1 MKLRTRIVLTASLL
15 LAVAAP
21 STVAAVT
28 SSFTVTSTLDGKTV
42 LPLRIHW
49 IASPRSA
56 PGKIVAVDYSIDGRR
71 AWTEHH
77 AAYYYGGNE
86 GNYGNWLVTSFLA
99 AGEHTFT
106 VTAHASTGAV
116 AIDTIKARVVAAPAP
131 PPKLAGKWTRIVTA
145 ADLKKGPKGPPAGRW
160 TITVDSI
167 GWATGPGDHFDV
179 RYLASGNIV
188 MGPEVDTPAKQA
200 GGFCGIDPLHTWTV
214 SLSPDDRTVVLNPV
228 GHDAC
233 GDRVAVMQG
242 TWTRSGGRPQE
253 GSR

>member
-1 MKLRTRIVLTASLL
+1 MKAHTRIVLAASLL

-21 STVAAVT
+21 SAIADPTS

-42 LPLRIHW
+42 LPLRIRW
-49 IASPRSA
+49 IASPHGL
-56 PGKIVAVDYSIDGRR
+56 PGKIVAVDYMIDGRL

-86 GNYGNWLVTSFLA
+86 GSYGNWLVTSFLEP
-99 AGEHTFT
+99 GEHVFT

-116 AIDTIKARVVAAPAP
+116 ATDTVKARVVAAPVP
-131 PPKLAGKWTRIVTA
+131 PGKLAGRWTRIVSA

-179 RYLASGNIV
+179 RYLANGDVV
-188 MGPEVDTPAKQA
+188 MGPEVDTPTKQA

-214 SLSPDDRTVVLNPV
+214 SLSSDDRTMVLNPA
-228 GHDAC
+228 GHDTC
-233 GDRVAVMQG
+233 GDRVAIMQG
-242 TWTRSGGRPQE
+242 TWRRVAM
-253 GSR
+253 